1 MREVSLLSLPRARS
15 LGRGYT
21 LRLLSAWEAL
31 QCRREGEELAGDEKD
46 AKESTPPETLAPD
59 APAEKGGGIGL
70 LPILGCVG
78 GVAALVAAGVW
89 ITKKMKERRT

>member
-1 MREVSLLSLPRARS
+1 MATRS
-15 LGRGYT
+15 ATGYT
-21 LRLLSAWEAL
+21 VTASYTGQVAKTDCEVVTYTAIF
-31 QCRREGEELAGDEKD
+31 GSVELAGDEKD